1 MAAARQGE
9 LSRTVRAATV
19 HTGPVIPDD
28 EPAPD
33 VTITE
38 APDPGDLRDLETRLD
53 ASRPAHLPQNRRP
66 LAAFVREDGALVGG
80 VAGYTQYGWFS
91 VDQLWV
97 ADDRRGTGLGSRLL
111 AAAEA
116 EARRRG
122 CHSVRL
128 DTYSFQARPFYE
140 ALGYVLFGELDHYP
154 DEHRKYFLAKRLDP
168 DLGPLG
174 TTTP

>member
-1 MAAARQGE
+1 M
-9 LSRTVRAATV
+9 
-19 HTGPVIPDD
+19 IPDD

-33 VTITE
+33 VTTTE
-38 APDPGDLRDLETRLD
+38 APDPGDLRDLADHLD
-53 ASRPAHLPQNRRP
+53 ASRPAHLPQSRRP
-66 LAAFVREDGALVGG
+66 LAAFVKDGDTLLGG

-91 VDQLWV
+91 VDHLWV

-111 AAAEA
+111 AAAET

-140 ALGYVLFGELDHYP
+140 AQGYVLFGELDHYP
-154 DEHRKYFLAKRLDP
+154 DEHAKYFLAKRLDP
-168 DLGPLG
+168 GLGPFP
-174 TTTP
+174 TKR

>member
-1 MAAARQGE
+1 M
-9 LSRTVRAATV
+9 
-19 HTGPVIPDD
+19 IPDD

-33 VTITE
+33 VTTTE
-38 APDPGDLRDLETRLD
+38 APDPEDLRDLAHHLD
-53 ASRPAHLPQNRRP
+53 ASRPAHLPPSRRP
-66 LAAFVREDGALVGG
+66 LAAFVKDGDTLVGG

-91 VDQLWV
+91 VDDLWV

-140 ALGYVLFGELDHYP
+140 AHGYVLFGELDHYP
-154 DEHRKYFLAKRLDP
+154 DEHSKYFLAKRLDP
-168 DLGPLG
+168 GLGPLP
-174 TTTP
+174 TTR